1 MRRQQL
7 IRKYILFYILS
18 LICLSS
24 FGFLQP
30 AYAEY
35 VNLGEEVSIDRIQLV
50 SEQINLLK
58 NRINQAQHEVL
69 NLQQDEQISQNAL
82 DKASK
87 NLLDKASLD
96 ISVAQSNVDSINI
109 EVTDSQQ
116 TVNWL
121 EKNIQEIENQLNV
134 LNIFGLKGSNKSAVN
149 IAEYQSDLLYQKKL
163 LSLEKSRYKY
173 LQQLQIYA
181 GNILDFKQNKYNRLN
196 ALLKSK
202 KMLHIKQQQV
212 KDELAFQEQQNFW
225 LEQTNSLYSKLEK
238 TDPVAAH
245 KQYNEIEREI
255 FYANENAN
263 FAYIQSLIARYK
275 DQIQQMKLAVYKSN
289 SITLLSEISNQVQTL
304 SKQINKLDAVLQ
316 SRLTVLEG
324 HINYLSGHKK
334 STDEFSEYLKK
345 LISLK
350 SQYKGSSQSL
360 ENLSVSLVSFRKTLD
375 QEIQKE
381 LSARQGLPTFSSK
394 TMMELGKELLLVP
407 ALSFQV
413 IKSLS
418 NHLVTAFQAM
428 SWIGW
433 LLFGFLEA
441 VFLMI
446 FFTTRKLIKQLL
458 DQSPRSADK
467 LNLQWLGLATLQRNF
482 IDLMIVFNTVGFLY
496 FFEVPAQNLLFG
508 LYLASV
514 WLIFKGILTVSRIC
528 LVETTHDTTGHDVRL
543 FKRLRLIILIGG
555 CITGLTVF
563 VHQLPLIYELRS
575 LCDRLFLFLLLI
587 VSILLLRSE
596 EVIAN
601 LILSHTE
608 ATHPY
613 IQKSIRLIGI
623 LIPIL
628 LLGNSIIGLLG
639 FVNLILTV
647 SWYEGIFMVVLFG
660 YLILRGLLSDGM
672 EHLSRMMIQ
681 YVNNGWLLTEAFL
694 KPIDKVLRI
703 TLFLCSWALLFLL
716 YGWDK
721 QSPIVARLTGLLHY
735 QLFGVSNT
743 TITPLN
749 IIELFVV
756 ISILYWTAKWTREF
770 VYRLLLSRTKDLGI
784 RNSIAILSQYCVVI
798 LGVFICLRVLN
809 IDLKT
814 LTVVAGAF
822 AFGVGLGLRDLG
834 NNFASG
840 FLLLFERPLR
850 VGDIVNING
859 LEGDVT
865 HIGSRAVTIRTWDHT
880 ELVVPNTEFF
890 TKSFT
895 NWTAYDNIVRTVA
908 SIKVNRYA
916 NPHEVKV
923 IIQNVI
929 NASKDI
935 LKEPVSEVLLKEMN
949 ETYMEFEFRYHVNI
963 RQVKS
968 RVSVLSQMYMNIWD
982 AFAKHGIKAPYPH
995 QEIYL
1000 KNSSSGRLPDHTDSS
1015 KETIYT
1021 KSLPSN
1027 S

>member
-7 IRKYILFYILS
+7 IHNFLLS
-18 LICLSS
+18 FVFALTFFSAGVHS
-24 FGFLQP
+24 

-58 NRINQAQHEVL
+58 NRITQARHEVVS
-69 NLQQDEQISQNAL
+69 LQEDEQISQNAL
-82 DKASK
+82 EKASK
-87 NLLDKASLD
+87 NLLEKASLD
-96 ISVAQSNVDSINI
+96 ISVAQSNLESINI
-109 EVTDSQQ
+109 EVADSEQA
-116 TVNWL
+116 VNWL

-134 LNIFGLKGSNKSAVN
+134 FNVFGLKGSQKN
-149 IAEYQSDLLYQKKL
+149 ITDISEYQSDLVYQKKL
-163 LSLEKSRYKY
+163 LSLEKNRYKY
-173 LQQLQIYA
+173 LHQLQGYA
-181 GNILDFKQNKYNRLN
+181 GNILDFKQNKFNRLN

-212 KDELAFQEQQNFW
+212 KDELAFQEQQNYW
-225 LEQTNSLYSKLEK
+225 LEQMNSLYLKLGK
-238 TDPVAAH
+238 LDPVISHAE
-245 KQYNEIEREI
+245 YNAVERDI

-289 SITLLSEISNQVQTL
+289 SITILTEISNQVGTL
-304 SKQINKLDAVLQ
+304 TKQIKKLDAVAQ
-316 SRLTVLEG
+316 SRLTVLEE
-324 HINYLSGHKK
+324 HIRYLHGRQKPND
-334 STDEFSEYLKK
+334 TIVEYLKK
-345 LISLK
+345 LTNLRT
-350 SQYKGSSQSL
+350 QYQHSGTALDALS
-360 ENLSVSLVSFRKTLD
+360 ENLTSFRKTLEI
-375 QEIQKE
+375 EIQKE

-394 TMMELGKELLLVP
+394 TMMELGKEILLVP
-407 ALSFQV
+407 ALTFQV

-418 NHLVTAFQAM
+418 NHLVQQFQSMTVFSWALLMALEIAF
-428 SWIGW
+428 I
-433 LLFGFLEA
+433 LLFVTSRNL
-441 VFLMI
+441 VKRLM
-446 FFTTRKLIKQLL
+446 
-458 DQSPRSADK
+458 DASPQSADR

-482 IDLMIVFNTVGFLY
+482 LDLFLVINGLGFLY
-496 FFEVPAQNLLFG
+496 FFSVPTQNLMFG
-508 LYLASV
+508 IYLASV
-514 WLIFKGILTVSRIC
+514 WIIFKGILTMSRIC

-543 FKRLRLIILIGG
+543 YKRLRMIILVGG

-563 VHQLPLIYELRS
+563 VHQLPLIYELKS

-601 LILSHTE
+601 LILTHTD

-623 LIPIL
+623 LIPVL
-628 LLGNSIIGLLG
+628 LLANSLIGLLG
-639 FVNLILTV
+639 FVNLILTI
-647 SWYEGIFMVVLFG
+647 SWYEGVFIMVLFG

-703 TLFLCSWALLFLL
+703 TLFLCSWALLFLF

-721 QSPIVARLTGLLHY
+721 QSPIVARLNGLLHY
-735 QLFGVSNT
+735 PLFNFTST
-743 TITPLN
+743 TITPFN
-749 IIELFVV
+749 ILELLVV

-784 RNSIAILSQYCVVI
+784 RNSIAILSQYSVVI

-895 NWTAYDNIVRTVA
+895 NWTAFDNIVRTVA
-908 SIKVNRYA
+908 TIKVHRLA

-923 IIQNVI
+923 IIQSVI
-929 NASKDI
+929 NESKDV
-935 LKEPVSEVLLKEMN
+935 LKEPVAEVLLKEMN
-949 ETYMEFEFRYHVNI
+949 EVSMEFEFRYYVNI
-963 RQVKS
+963 RQIKS
-968 RVSVLSQMYMNIWD
+968 RISVLSQMYMNIWD
-982 AFAKHGIKAPYPH
+982 AFVKHGVKPPYPH
-995 QEIYL
+995 QEILL
-1000 KNSSSGRLPDHTDSS
+1000 KNAPSLTFKEQADKKA
-1015 KETIYT
+1015 KETIY
-1021 KSLPSN
+1021 SQPLPRN